1 MTRVP
6 IHHVVVLSTLRTEQF
21 AGVLALVVPVALF
34 AALLGDRVR
43 RRLGRGGIL
52 AVLVIALTLA
62 PTVVYAD
69 SGVW

>member
-21 AGVLALVVPVALF
+21 AEVLALVVPVALF
-34 AALLGDRVR
+34 AALFGDRVR

-52 AVLVIALTLA
+52 AVIVIALTLA
-62 PTVVYAD
+62 PTAVYAD